1 VRLSLRHPGPRTL
14 VSVKL
19 QNVAPDGS
27 SQQVT
32 SAAVNLAVSGAADV
46 ELRLMATGWRFQA
59 GHRIRLAV
67 APSDWP
73 NLMPLP
79 RIAPLEITGAIELS
93 LPGLPADARAFVVP
107 DDTMVDIAQPGATT
121 TGGSQWRVI
130 TDVRTG
136 RSGIATTGNSRAA
149 VPAEGWSVSEAT
161 TRQATALDDDP
172 LTAEL
177 HGTCR
182 YRLRRPGLAADV
194 TAESRV
200 RARATEFIVDLRL
213 RVAADDEPFAE
224 RRWHERI
231 PRDGV

>member
-1 VRLSLRHPGPRTL
+1 
-14 VSVKL
+14 
-19 QNVAPDGS
+19 
-27 SQQVT
+27 
-32 SAAVNLAVSGAADV
+32 
-46 ELRLMATGWRFQA
+46 M
-59 GHRIRLAV
+59 
-67 APSDWP
+67 
-73 NLMPLP
+73 
-79 RIAPLEITGAIELS
+79 
-93 LPGLPADARAFVVP
+93 
-107 DDTMVDIAQPGATT
+107 
-121 TGGSQWRVI
+121 I